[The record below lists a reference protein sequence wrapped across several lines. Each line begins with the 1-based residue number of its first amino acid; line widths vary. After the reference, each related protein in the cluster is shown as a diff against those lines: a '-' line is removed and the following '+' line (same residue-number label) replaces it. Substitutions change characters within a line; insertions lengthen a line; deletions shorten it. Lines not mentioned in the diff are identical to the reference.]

1 MSALAEKPDT
11 AIAQVHTRS
20 HPIPIGRRSDHLG
33 SAVQRNSAEAPERIR
48 DDLGLNLAL
57 ALIGDVREDRTAAR
71 PLGRAGNA
79 IGRWLQ
85 DLLRGRPYGAAL
97 HLFELDLHD
106 LSRDCAGHEHDS
118 AFVARDHAP
127 ASGGPFNRQLVAL
140 ASDHL
145 QKSVSAN

>member
-57 ALIGDVREDRTAAR
+57 ALIGDVR
-71 PLGRAGNA
+71 
-79 IGRWLQ
+79 
-85 DLLRGRPYGAAL
+85 
-97 HLFELDLHD
+97 
-106 LSRDCAGHEHDS
+106 
-118 AFVARDHAP
+118 DHAP

-145 QKSVSAN
+145 QKSVSANWNVSTSLHIDATGTVRRN